1 MQYAANVLH
10 FFEGYDDPSN
20 GYINY
25 RKLLTIISNIIMN
38 LSAYLACLLC
48 VALDM
53 KFNNLFYIETKENPN
68 YWVPNIIGCP
78 IFGFT
83 SKSSFFDKKSE

>member
-1 MQYAANVLH
+1 
-10 FFEGYDDPSN
+10 
-20 GYINY
+20 
-25 RKLLTIISNIIMN
+25 MN
-38 LSAYLACLLC
+38 LSSYLACLLC

-83 SKSSFFDKKSE
+83 SKSFFFDKKSE

>member
-1 MQYAANVLH
+1 
-10 FFEGYDDPSN
+10 
-20 GYINY
+20 
-25 RKLLTIISNIIMN
+25 MN

-68 YWVPNIIGCP
+68 YWVPVKVNIKFTKNDYL
-78 IFGFT
+78 IFTNYG
-83 SKSSFFDKKSE
+83 KS